1 MQRKNSQHIVK
12 WLGKATNYSVEEGK
26 EYECVIGV
34 ANAVEK
40 SRGAS
45 FEKHPLDL
53 ALRQSWQE
61 LVFGVVKV
69 TERQKLAEERK
80 WRH

>member
-1 MQRKNSQHIVK
+1 MNVS
-12 WLGKATNYSVEEGK
+12 S
-26 EYECVIGV
+26 GV

-53 ALRQSWQE
+53 AIRQSWQE

-69 TERQKLAEERK
+69 TARQKLAEERK

>member
-1 MQRKNSQHIVK
+1 MKKVSRRRERSI
-12 WLGKATNYSVEEGK
+12 LP
-26 EYECVIGV
+26 
-34 ANAVEK
+34 NAVEK

-53 ALRQSWQE
+53 AIRQSWQE

-69 TERQKLAEERK
+69 TARQKLAEERK

>member
-1 MQRKNSQHIVK
+1 MNVS
-12 WLGKATNYSVEEGK
+12 S
-26 EYECVIGV
+26 GV
-34 ANAVEK
+34 ANVEK

-45 FEKHPLDL
+45 FERHPLDL
-53 ALRQSWQE
+53 AIRQSWQE

-69 TERQKLAEERK
+69 TARQKLAEERK